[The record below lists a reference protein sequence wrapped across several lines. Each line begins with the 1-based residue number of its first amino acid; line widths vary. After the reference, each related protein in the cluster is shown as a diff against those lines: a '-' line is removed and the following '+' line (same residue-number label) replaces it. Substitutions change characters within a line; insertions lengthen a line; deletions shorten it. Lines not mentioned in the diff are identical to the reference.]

1 MLSFALTHTLI
12 FFCSFV
18 RSFRTQIAHHLV
30 KGVLQPNPSQ
40 PDGDSNDGALRV
52 LDLGC
57 GVGMS
62 TRAIAATFQQDDA
75 STNGVTI
82 IGVDNSP
89 YKLDICM
96 ELLENRGIQTTN
108 DSKGQFL
115 GQFFRTKT
123 YWNSFDSMIKQVLDN
138 CHQAKHNDTGS
149 RNNKAINKDH
159 SKKNAASTVK
169 AVTDVDTTFVH
180 ATAVQTPFSRD
191 SFDLVTMVY
200 VLHQAPLESR
210 DRILREAHR
219 VLKPGGILA
228 VVDIS
233 PEYEPSDAMIA
244 EEPYLKEYQSN
255 HLTLFNRFPGFP
267 LRKLGG
273 SFSQV
278 RMHDAP
284 VILSVYVKP
293 ESKSLV
299 KGTRRPPGWR
309 NRWIRLNDS
318 RKEKSNLKENGWQ
331 IIGQIL
337 PHCNTDKVYVDE

>member
-1 MLSFALTHTLI
+1 
-12 FFCSFV
+12 
-18 RSFRTQIAHHLV
+18 
-30 KGVLQPNPSQ
+30 
-40 PDGDSNDGALRV
+40 
-52 LDLGC
+52 
-57 GVGMS
+57 
-62 TRAIAATFQQDDA
+62 
-75 STNGVTI
+75 
-82 IGVDNSP
+82 
-89 YKLDICM
+89 
-96 ELLENRGIQTTN
+96 LENRGIQTTN
-108 DSKGQFL
+108 DSKGQF
-115 GQFFRTKT
+115 FRTKT
-123 YWNSFDSMIKQVLDN
+123 YWNFFDSRIKSVLDN
-138 CHQAKHNDTGS
+138 RHQAKHNDTGS
-149 RNNKAINKDH
+149 RNNKKAINKDH

-180 ATAVQTPFSRD
+180 PNAEQTPFSRD

-255 HLTLFNRFPGFP
+255 YRTQFHRFP
-267 LRKLGG
+267 LGG
-273 SFSQV
+273 SFSQDRLHV
-278 RMHDAP
+278 AP
-284 VILSVYVKP
+284 VILSVFVKP

-299 KGTRRPPGWR
+299 KGRRRPPGWR

-331 IIGQIL
+331 IIGRTL
-337 PHCNTDKVYVDE
+337 PRPNERQYRNTDRNKRDKWVYVDE